1 MLKDMYQKNV
11 FEPYCFIHF
20 VNYFDLILYSLFII
34 QCTERMKLDINK
46 MKISV
51 LKADQVCFIKLV
63 RLLENEISMINLHP
77 IYTHTYFVLGTITGT
92 NIKIDV
98 DD

>member
-1 MLKDMYQKNV
+1 
-11 FEPYCFIHF
+11 
-20 VNYFDLILYSLFII
+20 
-34 QCTERMKLDINK
+34 

-63 RLLENEISMINLHP
+63 KLLENEVSMINLHL
-77 IYTHTYFVLGTITGT
+77 IYTHTYFVLGTITDT

-98 DD
+98 DDHYLDKRLYCMHSYP

>member
-1 MLKDMYQKNV
+1 
-11 FEPYCFIHF
+11 
-20 VNYFDLILYSLFII
+20 
-34 QCTERMKLDINK
+34 

-63 RLLENEISMINLHP
+63 KLLENEISMINLHP